1 MNAIEDLKEKKEKRW
16 LFLRRLY
23 DWNDGDE
30 SSSIHI
36 NRIGKELGFDED
48 LTIKIAQYLSGEG
61 LIVVVLPIT
70 IGRRMDFIRI
80 SHVGVV
86 EVEAALDNPDR
97 PTQHFLPFNIINV
110 NQMTNS
116 NIQQASPEA
125 TQVVTFDESK
135 YEELK
140 EVILSLKESI
150 DQLGLDPQQKPE
162 FQADIEAIEA
172 QIASSKPKATI
183 ITERLGSIK
192 RILESATS
200 SVLASGLLIMI
211 MPLSGGS

>member
-1 MNAIEDLKEKKEKRW
+1 M
-16 LFLRRLY
+16 
-23 DWNDGDE
+23 
-30 SSSIHI
+30 
-36 NRIGKELGFDED
+36 
-48 LTIKIAQYLSGEG
+48 
-61 LIVVVLPIT
+61 
-70 IGRRMDFIRI
+70 
-80 SHVGVV
+80 
-86 EVEAALDNPDR
+86 
-97 PTQHFLPFNIINV
+97 
-110 NQMTNS
+110 
-116 NIQQASPEA
+116 
-125 TQVVTFDESK
+125 
-135 YEELK
+135 
-140 EVILSLKESI
+140 ILSLKESI

>member
-80 SHVGVV
+80 SHAGVV
-86 EVEAALDNPDR
+86 EVEDALDNPDR

-150 DQLGLDPQQKPE
+150 DQLGLEPQQKSE
-162 FQADIEAIEA
+162 LQVDIQTIEV
-172 QIASSKPKATI
+172 QISSPKPKATI
-183 ITERLGSIK
+183 ITESIGSIK
-192 RILESATS
+192 RILEGVAGSA
-200 SVLASGLLIMI
+200 LASGLLHEIA
-211 MPLSGGS
+211 PLFG

>member
-61 LIVVVLPIT
+61 LIVVVLPIKV
-70 IGRRMDFIRI
+70 GRRMDFIRI
-80 SHVGVV
+80 SHAGVV
-86 EVEAALDNPDR
+86 EVEDALDNPDR

-150 DQLGLDPQQKPE
+150 DQLGLEPQQKSE
-162 FQADIEAIEA
+162 LQVDIQTIEV
-172 QIASSKPKATI
+172 QISSPKPKATI
-183 ITERLGSIK
+183 ITESIGSIK
-192 RILESATS
+192 RILEGVAGSA
-200 SVLASGLLIMI
+200 LASGLLHEIA
-211 MPLSGGS
+211 PLFG

>member
-30 SSSIHI
+30 SSPIHI
-36 NRIGKELGFDED
+36 NRIGKELGFDEN

-61 LIVVVLPIT
+61 LIVVVLPST
-70 IGRRMDFIRI
+70 VGRRMDFIRI

-150 DQLGLDPQQKPE
+150 DQLGLEPQQKSE
-162 FQADIEAIEA
+162 LQGDIQTIEI
-172 QIASSKPKATI
+172 QISSPKPKTTI
-183 ITERLGSIK
+183 ITESIGSIK
-192 RILESATS
+192 RILEGVAGSA
-200 SVLASGLLIMI
+200 LASGLLHEIA
-211 MPLSGGS
+211 PLFG